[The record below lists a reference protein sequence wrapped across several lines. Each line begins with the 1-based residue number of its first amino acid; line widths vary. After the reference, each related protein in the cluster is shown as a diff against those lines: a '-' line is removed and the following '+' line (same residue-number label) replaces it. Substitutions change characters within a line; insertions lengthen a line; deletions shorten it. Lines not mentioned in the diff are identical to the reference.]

1 MEPNSSVAQFG
12 LMIIPIS
19 RQTTYCDIVDTDVV
33 DMDMVDMDMMD
44 MVKKPLL
51 VLVAR
56 RRRRSFIGSLI
67 FKFLMQ
73 KSFKNKFS

>member
-1 MEPNSSVAQFG
+1 MDMDMVD
-12 LMIIPIS
+12 L
-19 RQTTYCDIVDTDVV
+19 DIV
-33 DMDMVDMDMMD
+33 DMDMVDMDMDMVDMDMVDMVDMDMVD

>member
-1 MEPNSSVAQFG
+1 M
-12 LMIIPIS
+12 
-19 RQTTYCDIVDTDVV
+19 VDVDMVDMV
-33 DMDMVDMDMMD
+33 DMDMVDMVMVDMDMEDIDMMD